1 MSATATLPLHGKRVL
16 ELGHIVAGPVTAMIL
31 AELGADVIKVER
43 PGSGDQARYSRGNQ
57 GYFLAFNSCKRSVTL
72 DLKSDAGR
80 AAFLKL
86 VATADVVVDNYA
98 PGVLER
104 LGLAHDDL
112 AKVNP
117 RIVTCGIRGFLPGP
131 YGSRNLL
138 DEPAQMMGGLAYM
151 TGPPGMPLRAGA
163 SVIDIA
169 GAMFS
174 VIGIIS
180 ALLRR
185 EETGSGDNI
194 KTGLFETV
202 VFVVAQHIAKAGIS
216 GEVPL
221 PMTERGAGKDLGW
234 GIYKVFETKDRRHV
248 FIGVTSD
255 DQWSS
260 FCQEFGLDDL
270 WAEPAL
276 RSNAGRRAQYERLTG
291 RTDALVRTM
300 NWQEIISHLERA
312 NIPHAPVNTPA
323 DLFDHPQLLARKHLT
338 RLEAPDGSS
347 APIPGLPIEFANAG
361 RQTLS
366 NPPKLGEHSRE
377 ILGELGYSAEEIERL
392 IRIPNPELAA

>member
-1 MSATATLPLHGKRVL
+1 MNLTSTLPLQGIRVL
-16 ELGHIVAGPVTAMIL
+16 ELGHIVAGPVAAMIL

-43 PGSGDQARYSRGNQ
+43 PGAGDQARYSRGNQ
-57 GYFLAFNSCKRSVTL
+57 GYFLAFNSCKRSVTI
-72 DLKSDAGR
+72 DLKSEEGK

-86 VATADVVVDNYA
+86 VKTADVVIDNYG

-104 LGLAHDDL
+104 LGLSYEDL
-112 AKVNP
+112 KEANP

-131 YGSRNLL
+131 YETRNLL

-163 SVIDIA
+163 SVIDIT

-174 VIGIIS
+174 VIGILS

-185 EETGSGDNI
+185 EHTGAGDNI
-194 KTGLFETV
+194 NTGLFETV

-216 GEVPL
+216 GEVPP

-234 GIYKVFETKDRRHV
+234 GIYKVFETRDERHV

-255 DQWSS
+255 SQWCA
-260 FCQEFGLDDL
+260 FCEEFGLDDL

-276 RSNAGRRAQYERLTG
+276 RSNAGRRVQYERLTQ
-291 RTDALVRTM
+291 RTEALVRTM
-300 NWQEIISHLERA
+300 DWREIIGRLERA
-312 NIPHAPVNTPA
+312 NIPHAPVNTPS
-323 DLFDHPQLLARKHLT
+323 DLFNHPHLLARKQLT
-338 RLEAPDGSS
+338 PLEAPDGSS
-347 APIPGLPIEFANAG
+347 APIPGLPIEFRNAG
-361 RQTLS
+361 RRTLS
-366 NPPKLGEHSRE
+366 NPPKLGEHSQD
-377 ILGELGYSAEEIERL
+377 ILDELGYSAEEIERL
-392 IRIPNPELAA
+392 TRIPDPELAA

>member
-1 MSATATLPLHGKRVL
+1 MSAASTLPLQGIRVL

-57 GYFLAFNSCKRSVTL
+57 GYFLAFNSCKRSVTI

-86 VATADVVVDNYA
+86 VETADVVVDNYA
-98 PGVLER
+98 PGALER
-104 LGLAHDDL
+104 LGLAYEAL
-112 AKVNP
+112 SKVNP
-117 RIVTCGIRGFLPGP
+117 RIITCGIRGFLPGP
-131 YGSRNLL
+131 YGERNLL

-163 SVIDIA
+163 SVIDIT

-174 VIGIIS
+174 VIGILS

-185 EETGSGDNI
+185 ERTGSSDDI

-216 GEVPL
+216 GEVPP

-234 GIYKVFETKDRRHV
+234 GIYRVFETKDRRHV

-255 DQWSS
+255 NQWRS
-260 FCQEFGLDDL
+260 FCHEFGLDDL
-270 WAEPAL
+270 WAESAL
-276 RSNAGRRAQYERLTG
+276 RTNAGRRAAYDRLTQ
-291 RTDALVRTM
+291 RTENLVRTM
-300 NWQEIISHLERA
+300 NWHDVIAHLEHA

-323 DLFDHPQLLARKHLT
+323 DLFDHPHLLARNHLT
-338 RLEAPDGSS
+338 RLEAPDGTSS
-347 APIPGLPIEFANAG
+347 PIPGLPIEFDKAG
-361 RQTLS
+361 RRPLG
-366 NPPKLGEHSRE
+366 NPPKLGEHSGS
-377 ILGELGYSAEEIERL
+377 ILAELGYSTGEIERL
-392 IRIPNPELAA
+392 TRIPDPEIAA

>member
-1 MSATATLPLHGKRVL
+1 MSVTSTLPLQGIRVL

-43 PGSGDQARYSRGNQ
+43 PGAGDQARYSRGNQ
-57 GYFLAFNSCKRSVTL
+57 GYFLAFNSCKRSVTI
-72 DLKSDAGR
+72 DLKNEDGK

-86 VATADVVVDNYA
+86 VKTADVVIDNYG

-104 LGLAHDDL
+104 LGLTYEDL
-112 AKVNP
+112 TKFNP

-131 YGSRNLL
+131 YGGRNLL

-163 SVIDIA
+163 SVIDIT

-174 VIGIIS
+174 VIGILS

-185 EETGSGDNI
+185 ERTGSGDNI
-194 KTGLFETV
+194 NTGLFEFV
-202 VFVVAQHIAKAGIS
+202 VFVVSQHIAKAGIS
-216 GEVPL
+216 GEVPP

-255 DQWSS
+255 SQWRS
-260 FCQEFGLDDL
+260 FCEEFALDDL

-276 RSNAGRRAQYERLTG
+276 RSNAGRRAEYERLTEQ
-291 RTDALVRTM
+291 TEVLVRTM
-300 NWQEIISHLERA
+300 DWHEIIERLERA

-323 DLFDHPQLLARKHLT
+323 DLFTHPHLLARKHLT

-347 APIPGLPIEFANAG
+347 APIPGLPIEFSNAG
-361 RQTLS
+361 RQRLS

-377 ILGELGYSAEEIERL
+377 ILSELGYSADEIDRL
-392 IRIPNPELAA
+392 TRVSGPELAA